1 MNGSFN
7 GQILVDKLAR
17 LNNSQQSIETLS
29 HWCIFHRNK
38 AKQVVETW
46 EHQFYCSPREQRIS
60 FLYLANDILQNS
72 RRKGLEFINEFWKV
86 LPDALSD
93 AFANGG
99 DIGRNTVQRLVN
111 IWEERKVF
119 GSRGQIL
126 KEEIL
131 GRKLEDKNSNGK
143 AITQNLKQSSG
154 ILEKVISSYDKLCDE
169 DSLFGKCQG
178 ALNIIDKLEKE
189 LRSDFEIGSKNGSE
203 IIGNL
208 QIKHGIL
215 GECIEQLKA
224 SESSRATLI
233 SYLREAVNEQEQKL
247 EQIGHQLQVAELR
260 CKQTGNILSQF
271 NVEQQPDAQNPI
283 ESSQAFSGAPPGF
296 APEASAS
303 SAADTQITLGRCTQE
318 EPLTE
323 IKPSLTDENRKTEA
337 AAVAAKLTASA
348 SSAQMLSFVLSS
360 LASEGALG
368 QANKEESPD
377 SKRPKLQ
384 NSLPPPH
391 PLLQVP
397 MPIYS
402 HSEAMHLLPPLQSP
416 SPNLLEPPSTSVS
429 LGTPSPSASVQF
441 MQSVAGPMT
450 GVPYAYGSAPPPLP
464 NYPMFGM
471 LPNLSAPS
479 PFYSFQPPE
488 GSNLVVQPPL
498 PSGPPPL
505 TRQ

>member
-7 GQILVDKLAR
+7 GQILVDKLTR

-29 HWCIFHRNK
+29 HWCIFHRYK

-46 EHQFYCSPREQRIS
+46 EQQFYSSPREQRVS

-93 AFANGG
+93 VFANGD
-99 DIGRNTVQRLVN
+99 DIGRKTVQRLVN

-131 GRKLEDKNSNGK
+131 GRKLEDKNKNGK
-143 AITQNLKQSSG
+143 AITQNLNQSSG
-154 ILEKVISSYDKLCDE
+154 ILEKIISSYDKLSDE
-169 DSLFGKCQG
+169 DSLFGKCQA
-178 ALNIIDKLEKE
+178 ALNIIDKVEKE
-189 LRSDFEIGSKNGSE
+189 LGSDFEIGSANGSE

-208 QIKHGIL
+208 QIQHGIL

-224 SESSRATLI
+224 SELSRATLI
-233 SYLREAVNEQEQKL
+233 SYLREALNEQELKA
-247 EQIGHQLQVAELR
+247 EQTGHQLQVAELR
-260 CKQTGNILSQF
+260 CKQAGNILSQL
-271 NVEQQPDAQNPI
+271 NVEQQPPATQNPT
-283 ESSQAFSGAPPGF
+283 EPLRF
-296 APEASAS
+296 APEVTAS
-303 SAADTQITLGRCTQE
+303 SAVDAQITLSRCTQE
-318 EPLTE
+318 EPLPDM
-323 IKPSLTDENRKTEA
+323 KPSLSDENRKTEA

-360 LASEGALG
+360 LASEGVIG
-368 QANKEESPD
+368 PANREESPD
-377 SKRPKLQ
+377 SKRLKLQ

-397 MPIYS
+397 MPPPFS
-402 HSEAMHLLPPLQSP
+402 HPEAMHQLPPPQSS
-416 SPNLLEPPSTSVS
+416 SPNLEPTSTSVS
-429 LGTPSPSASVQF
+429 LATPSPSTSVQF
-441 MQSVAGPMT
+441 MQSAAGPMT

-471 LPNLSAPS
+471 HPNLSSPN

-488 GSNLVVQPPL
+488 GPNLVVQPPL